1 MDTSLFLSSVSAFF
15 VYGNNVGAVFKS
27 NWTKIP
33 FQNPLS
39 CDTGAERAGG
49 GGAVSLMDVFT
60 AALHKPRS
68 YLHPVSSAL
77 VSSSLAVCRKLRCAW
92 MKWTKIVFFPAGFR
106 FASKRQQGSLYLA
119 LLLEAVRHSEMQ
131 LKWCPH
137 PWVNEWMLGQFVFC
151 SSLIWSWMSP
161 RVVVG

>member
-1 MDTSLFLSSVSAFF
+1 MVTMSVQYLNRIEPKSH
-15 VYGNNVGAVFKS
+15 FKIHS
-27 NWTKIP
+27 VMWYW
-33 FQNPLS
+33 
-39 CDTGAERAGG
+39 CREG

-151 SSLIWSWMSP
+151 SSLTWSWTSP